1 MDGPAFERMALE
13 RAFHRQLAAC
23 IVIDKE
29 MELGDALRD
38 RDERKALIT
47 QRCPA
52 RNPREC
58 ASRKRAFD
66 TFGDAQHSI
75 DRGEQSDGG

>member
-13 RAFHRQLAAC
+13 RAFRRQLAASV
-23 IVIDKE
+23 VIDKE

-52 RNPREC
+52 RNSGER
-58 ASRKRAFD
+58 ASRKRALD
-66 TFGDAQHSI
+66 TFGDTKLSI
-75 DRGEQSDGG
+75 DYREKSDGG

>member
-13 RAFHRQLAAC
+13 RAFHRHLAAC

-29 MELGDALRD
+29 MELGDALWD

-52 RNPREC
+52 WNAVECTSRE
-58 ASRKRAFD
+58 RAFY
-66 TFGDAQHSI
+66 TFGDAKHSI

>member
-13 RAFHRQLAAC
+13 RAFHRHLAAC

-29 MELGDALRD
+29 MELGDTLGD

-47 QRCPA
+47 KRCPA
-52 RNPREC
+52 RDAGEC
-58 ASRKRAFD
+58 ASRERARRL
-66 TFGDAQHSI
+66 GS
-75 DRGEQSDGG
+75 